1 MSCFIGKATKPD
13 SEGCQEESG
22 VILLSRKGWQ
32 QESTVHNV
40 AWERPRESDAHIK
53 ERICGGK
60 REKINKEV
68 KGMKC
73 GWGWGWQ
80 HSKSSYEREEA
91 DLIMQETLLQCF
103 FILFCLKNYWKFHMW
118 DFLQA
123 TSKSLSQLHLFA
135 AVVPS
140 ILVQILYLL
149 PYLTPK
155 ESWVVGKGAAKM

>member
-32 QESTVHNV
+32 EESTVHNV
-40 AWERPRESDAHIK
+40 AWERPWESDAHIK

-60 REKINKEV
+60 QEKINKEV
-68 KGMKC
+68 KGMEW

-91 DLIMQETLLQCF
+91 DLIM
-103 FILFCLKNYWKFHMW
+103 
-118 DFLQA
+118 
-123 TSKSLSQLHLFA
+123 
-135 AVVPS
+135 
-140 ILVQILYLL
+140 
-149 PYLTPK
+149 
-155 ESWVVGKGAAKM
+155 